1 MDSIKQTTEKA
12 LFSKPGSLL
21 IQAAVAT
28 GLVMAIVLNIIFI
41 KPSLNELLDFGSFY
55 AAGNAA
61 QNGGNPYSI
70 SLPFVFIID
79 LPGMEYTLP
88 SPNLNPPVS
97 VLIFEV
103 FTAYNPFTA
112 VQGWRIATFIQ
123 YIVVLVILSIRYSK
137 HISLLRILW
146 ALSMAGLWTTIALG
160 QIYVPI
166 LLLAT
171 GAWLWMEK
179 GRFKLAG
186 IALGMIIALKPNFIF
201 WLVLIGLTGNFVV
214 VVSGVLT
221 ALVLT
226 LIPFIMWGPSIYRQ
240 WVTALSEYPSFG
252 ILIAGNSS
260 LQSLGEHMN
269 FAFFGVIAAIVLT
282 CLTLYIVYRNK
293 YLSEE
298 TINSL
303 GILGSLLISPF
314 AWVGYTIL
322 TLPIFLSK
330 PKWNWRILIS
340 ALLMV
345 FPYILV
351 MYFSGRNHFTSV
363 VFGWLYGWGLLILMI
378 DLFVILNIDNKKKLA
393 LEQASL

>member
-1 MDSIKQTTEKA
+1 
-12 LFSKPGSLL
+12 
-21 IQAAVAT
+21 
-28 GLVMAIVLNIIFI
+28 
-41 KPSLNELLDFGSFY
+41 
-55 AAGNAA
+55 
-61 QNGGNPYSI
+61 
-70 SLPFVFIID
+70 
-79 LPGMEYTLP
+79 
-88 SPNLNPPVS
+88 
-97 VLIFEV
+97 
-103 FTAYNPFTA
+103 
-112 VQGWRIATFIQ
+112 
-123 YIVVLVILSIRYSK
+123 
-137 HISLLRILW
+137 
-146 ALSMAGLWTTIALG
+146 
-160 QIYVPI
+160 
-166 LLLAT
+166 
-171 GAWLWMEK
+171 
-179 GRFKLAG
+179 
-186 IALGMIIALKPNFIF
+186 
-201 WLVLIGLTGNFVV
+201 
-214 VVSGVLT
+214 
-221 ALVLT
+221 
-226 LIPFIMWGPSIYRQ
+226 
-240 WVTALSEYPSFG
+240 
-252 ILIAGNSS
+252 
-260 LQSLGEHMN
+260 MN